1 MVGQFQRNPFS
12 SASVIPG
19 AAFGVQLPAARR
31 KTRAPRFISRLCRCV
46 ATLMTVRSSI
56 SDRKE
61 LERGLA
67 AAVSSR

>member
-1 MVGQFQRNPFS
+1 
-12 SASVIPG
+12 
-19 AAFGVQLPAARR
+19 
-31 KTRAPRFISRLCRCV
+31 LCRCV
-46 ATLMTVRSSI
+46 ATLMTARYSI